1 MTSQTNVSPATIAIA
16 PGSADD
22 QRIERRDMR
31 NIGLSIFHR
40 RTVMTED
47 HWKQVGALL
56 QKVNE
61 ERLRLV
67 YQEQLASATGSM
79 NPASRNAPRTSRPV
93 SDGSCALLRP
103 VPRQ

>member
-1 MTSQTNVSPATIAIA
+1 MTSQANVSPATNAIA
-16 PGSADD
+16 PGSGDD
-22 QRIERRDMR
+22 QHIEQRDMR
-31 NIGLSIFHR
+31 NIALSIFHR
-40 RTVMTED
+40 RTVMTDD
-47 HWKQVGALL
+47 HWRQVGALL

-67 YQEQLASATGSM
+67 YQEQLASPNGSM

-103 VPRQ
+103 LSRQ